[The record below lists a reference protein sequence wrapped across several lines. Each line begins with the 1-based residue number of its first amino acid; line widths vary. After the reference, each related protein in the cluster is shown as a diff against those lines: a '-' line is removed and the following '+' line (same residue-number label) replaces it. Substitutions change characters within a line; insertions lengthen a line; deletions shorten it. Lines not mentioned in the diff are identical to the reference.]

1 MVQLEWCKNK
11 ETIIVPSTPNVREFL
26 HSCDCK
32 NTCLSRLVRMVWIQQ
47 TFMLESLGGSKY
59 IVTMSYKDKEKGQSD
74 HTRFSR

>member
-1 MVQLEWCKNK
+1 
-11 ETIIVPSTPNVREFL
+11 
-26 HSCDCK
+26 
-32 NTCLSRLVRMVWIQQ
+32 MVWIQQ